1 MRKLLLS
8 CFLLAFSVMLASAD
22 DAKVAKIRFE
32 SEAHNFGQI
41 AHKGGEVEYDFVFYN
56 EGNAPLVIRKITKN
70 CVCTDVEFSK
80 KPVMPGQKGVVKVKY
95 APAKLPAGT
104 FHKAIKVFTNDPR
117 GVAIITIHGES
128 ID

>member
-1 MRKLLLS
+1 
-8 CFLLAFSVMLASAD
+8 MLASAD
-22 DAKVAKIRFE
+22 EAKVAKIRFE

-56 EGNAPLVIRKITKN
+56 DGNIPLVIKKITKN
-70 CVCTDVEFSK
+70 CVCTNVEFSK

-104 FHKAIKVFTNDPR
+104 FHKAIKVFTNDTR
-117 GVAIITIHGES
+117 GVTILTIHGES
-128 ID
+128 VE

>member
-41 AHKGGEVEYDFVFYN
+41 AHKGEEVEYDFVFYN
-56 EGNAPLVIRKITKN
+56 DGNAPLVIRKITKN